1 MKFIILWT
9 ISLTKQSEVFM
20 TLVKSTGNKK
30 VNLDFNKEFIN
41 TFSQKIQSS
50 DITFINQTLKD
61 LHESDVAN
69 LIENL
74 SNETRIKL
82 IELEEFKIDPDI
94 FIELNESIQSEVLQ
108 LLSSEAI
115 INIVKRLESDDSI
128 KILENL
134 ETNKKKLVLEKLPPK
149 DKFLLEEGLSYPEDS
164 AARIMQ
170 REFTAVPSNWSVGQ
184 TIDYLREN
192 KDLPKEFLEIFIV
205 DNDFKPVGTVP
216 SSRVLRT
223 SRDSKMN
230 SIMTEMPVLISV
242 NMDKEE
248 VGHTFE
254 NYNLVSA
261 GVVNKENKLVGMIT
275 ADDVV
280 TVVQEEAEE
289 DALRLAGVGD
299 EEITDSVVI
308 KTKRRFNWL
317 LLNLFTALLATW
329 VISNFGASIEQMVA
343 LAFLM
348 PIVASMGGNAGMQT
362 LAVTIRAIAK
372 KELSASNFNRVVG
385 KEFIIGVLNGVI
397 FAIITALIVHFWF
410 KEISLSLLI
419 GVSMILNMIVAGLF
433 GILVPV
439 SLKKMNIDPALASSV
454 FVTTITDVIG
464 FLSFL
469 GLGSYYFLN

>member
-1 MKFIILWT
+1 M
-9 ISLTKQSEVFM
+9 S
-20 TLVKSTGNKK
+20 LVKSIGGKN
-30 VNLDFNKEFIN
+30 VNFDFNKEFLTI
-41 TFSQKIQSS
+41 FSDKIKSS
-50 DITFINQTLKD
+50 DIKFINQTLED
-61 LHESDVAN
+61 LHPSDVAN

-74 SNETRIKL
+74 STETRAKL
-82 IELEEFKIDPDI
+82 IEIEEFDIDPEI
-94 FIELNESIQSEVLQ
+94 FVEINESIQTEILQ
-108 LLSSEAI
+108 ILSLESIAKI
-115 INIVKRLESDDSI
+115 LKRLESDNAISI
-128 KILENL
+128 IENL
-134 ETNKKKLVLEKLPPK
+134 SKDKKNSVLDKLPPK
-149 DKFLLEEGLSYPEDS
+149 DRFLLEEGLSYPEDS

-170 REFTAVPSNWSVGQ
+170 REFTAVPSDWSVGQ
-184 TIDYLREN
+184 TIDYLRES
-192 KDLPKEFLEIFIV
+192 KDLPQEFLEIFVV
-205 DNDFKPVGTVP
+205 DNDFKPIGIVP

-223 SRDSKMN
+223 PREEKMK
-230 SIMTEMPVLISV
+230 SIMREMPVLISV

-261 GVVNKENKLVGMIT
+261 GVVNKNNKLVGMIT

-329 VISNFGASIEQMVA
+329 VISLFGASIEQMVA

-362 LAVTIRAIAK
+362 LAVTIRAIAT
-372 KELSASNFNRVVG
+372 KELSSGNFNKIVG
-385 KEFIIGVLNGVI
+385 KEFLIGILNGVI
-397 FAIITALIVHFWF
+397 FAVITAVIVQLWF
-410 KEISLSLLI
+410 QEIKLSLLI
-419 GVSMILNMIVAGLF
+419 GISMILNMIVAGLF

-439 SLKKMNIDPALASSV
+439 SLKKVNIDPALASSV

-469 GLGSYYFLN
+469 GIGSYIFLG

>member
-1 MKFIILWT
+1 MAL
-9 ISLTKQSEVFM
+9 L
-20 TLVKSTGNKK
+20 KSTGNKK

-41 TFSQKIQSS
+41 TFSKKIENGN
-50 DITFINQTLKD
+50 IEFINQTLKD
-61 LHESDVAN
+61 LHEADVAN

-74 SNETRIKL
+74 NPNTRIKL
-82 IELEEFKIDPDI
+82 IELEAFNINPEI
-94 FIELNESIQSEVLQ
+94 FVELNESIQSEVLQ
-108 LLSSEAI
+108 LLSIDSI
-115 INIVKRLESDDSI
+115 IKIIKRLESDNAI

-134 ETNKKKLVLEKLPPK
+134 EKDTKEKVLDKLPPK

-170 REFTAVPSNWSVGQ
+170 REFTAVPSNWTVGQ
-184 TIDYLREN
+184 TIDYLRED
-192 KDLPKEFLEIFIV
+192 KDLPEEFLEIFIV
-205 DNDFKPVGTVP
+205 DNDFKPIGTVP

-223 SRDSKMN
+223 SRDLKMN
-230 SIMTEMPVLISV
+230 SIMIEMPVLISA

-261 GVVNKENKLVGMIT
+261 GVVNKNNKLVGMIT

-289 DALRLAGVGD
+289 DVLRLAGVGD
-299 EEITDSVVI
+299 EEITDSVML

-362 LAVTIRAIAK
+362 LAVTIRAIAT
-372 KELSASNFNRVVG
+372 KELSKSNFNRVVG
-385 KEFIIGVLNGVI
+385 KEFLIGILNGII
-397 FAIITALIVHFWF
+397 FAIITAVIVQLWF
-410 KEISLSLLI
+410 KQLNLSLLI

-439 SLKKMNIDPALASSV
+439 SLKKLNIDPALASSV

-469 GLGSYYFLN
+469 GLGSFYFLN

>member
-1 MKFIILWT
+1 MALP
-9 ISLTKQSEVFM
+9 
-20 TLVKSTGNKK
+20 KSAETKK
-30 VNLDFNKEFIN
+30 VNLDFNKEFID
-41 TFSQKIQSS
+41 TFTQNIEEGNVV
-50 DITFINQTLKD
+50 FINQTLKD
-61 LHESDVAN
+61 LHEADVAN

-74 SNETRIKL
+74 SPDTRTKL
-82 IELEEFKIDPDI
+82 FEIESFNIDPEI

-108 LLSSEAI
+108 LLSIESLIKI
-115 INIVKRLESDDSI
+115 IRRLESDNAI

-134 ETNKKKLVLEKLPPK
+134 SKEIKEKVLEKLPPK
-149 DKFLLEEGLSYPEDS
+149 DKFLLQEGLSYPEDS

-170 REFTAVPSNWSVGQ
+170 REFTAVPNNWTVGQ
-184 TIDYLREN
+184 TIDYLREE
-192 KDLPKEFLEIFIV
+192 KDLPEEFLEIFIV
-205 DNDFKPVGTVP
+205 DNDFKPIGTVP

-223 SRDSKMN
+223 ARDLTMN

-248 VGHTFE
+248 VGLTFE

-299 EEITDSVVI
+299 EEITDSVML

-329 VISNFGASIEQMVA
+329 VISFFGASIEQMVA

-362 LAVTIRAIAK
+362 LAVTIRAIAT
-372 KELSASNFNRVVG
+372 KELSKSNFNRVVG
-385 KEFIIGVLNGVI
+385 KEFLIGILNGII
-397 FAIITALIVHFWF
+397 FAIITAVIVQFWF
-410 KEISLSLLI
+410 KEIYLSLLI
-419 GVSMILNMIVAGLF
+419 GISMILNMIVAGLF

-439 SLKKMNIDPALASSV
+439 SLKKFNIDPALASSV

-469 GLGSYYFLN
+469 GLGSFYFLN

>member
-1 MKFIILWT
+1 MAL
-9 ISLTKQSEVFM
+9 L
-20 TLVKSTGNKK
+20 KSTGNKK

-41 TFSQKIQSS
+41 TFSEKIENGN
-50 DITFINQTLKD
+50 IEFINQTLKD
-61 LHESDVAN
+61 LHEADVAN

-74 SNETRIKL
+74 NPNTRIKL
-82 IELEEFKIDPDI
+82 IELEAFNINPEI
-94 FIELNESIQSEVLQ
+94 FVELNESIQSEVLQ
-108 LLSSEAI
+108 LLSIDSI
-115 INIVKRLESDDSI
+115 IKIIKRLESDNAI

-134 ETNKKKLVLEKLPPK
+134 EKDTKEKVLDKLPPK

-170 REFTAVPSNWSVGQ
+170 REFTAVPSNWTVGQ
-184 TIDYLREN
+184 TIDYLRED
-192 KDLPKEFLEIFIV
+192 KDLPEEFLEIFIV
-205 DNDFKPVGTVP
+205 DNDFKPIGTVP

-223 SRDSKMN
+223 SRDLKMN
-230 SIMTEMPVLISV
+230 SIMIEMPVLISA

-261 GVVNKENKLVGMIT
+261 GVVNKDNKLVGMIT

-299 EEITDSVVI
+299 EEITDSVML

-362 LAVTIRAIAK
+362 LAVTIRAIAT
-372 KELSASNFNRVVG
+372 KELSKSNFNRVVG
-385 KEFIIGVLNGVI
+385 KEFLIGILNGII
-397 FAIITALIVHFWF
+397 FAIITAVIVQLWF
-410 KEISLSLLI
+410 KQLNLSLLI

-439 SLKKMNIDPALASSV
+439 SLKKLNIDPALASSV

-469 GLGSYYFLN
+469 GLGSFYFLN

>member
-1 MKFIILWT
+1 MVL
-9 ISLTKQSEVFM
+9 L
-20 TLVKSTGNKK
+20 KSTGNKK

-41 TFSQKIQSS
+41 TFSDKIE
-50 DITFINQTLKD
+50 DGNVAFINQTLKD

-74 SNETRIKL
+74 NPSTRIKL
-82 IELEEFKIDPDI
+82 IELESFDINPEI

-108 LLSSEAI
+108 LLSIDSI
-115 INIVKRLESDDSI
+115 IKIIKRLESDNAI

-134 ETNKKKLVLEKLPPK
+134 VKETKEKVLDKLPPK

-170 REFTAVPSNWSVGQ
+170 REFTAVPSNWTVGQ
-184 TIDYLREN
+184 TIDYLRED
-192 KDLPKEFLEIFIV
+192 KDLPEEFLEIFIL
-205 DNDFKPVGTVP
+205 DNHFKPIGTVP

-223 SRDSKMN
+223 ARDSTMN
-230 SIMTEMPVLISV
+230 SIMTVMPVLISA
-242 NMDKEE
+242 NMDQEE

-261 GVVNKENKLVGMIT
+261 GVVNKDNKLVGMIT

-299 EEITDSVVI
+299 EEITDSVML

-362 LAVTIRAIAK
+362 LAVTIRAIAT
-372 KELSASNFNRVVG
+372 KELSESNFNRVVG
-385 KEFIIGVLNGVI
+385 KEFLIGILNGII
-397 FAIITALIVHFWF
+397 FAIITAVIVQLWF
-410 KEISLSLLI
+410 KQINLSLLI

-439 SLKKMNIDPALASSV
+439 SLKKLNIDPALASSV

-469 GLGSYYFLN
+469 GLGSYYFF

>member
-1 MKFIILWT
+1 
-9 ISLTKQSEVFM
+9 M
-20 TLVKSTGNKK
+20 TLVKSTGDKK

-41 TFSQKIQSS
+41 TFSEKIQSS

-74 SNETRIKL
+74 SNETRTKL
-82 IELEEFKIDPDI
+82 IELEEFNIDPDI

-108 LLSSEAI
+108 LLSIDSITNI
-115 INIVKRLESDDSI
+115 IKRLESDDSI

-134 ETNKKKLVLEKLPPK
+134 EKNKKRLILEKLSPK

-205 DNDFKPVGTVP
+205 DNEFKPVGTVP

-223 SRDSKMN
+223 SRDAKMN

-261 GVVNKENKLVGMIT
+261 GVVNKQNKLVGMIT

-372 KELSASNFNRVVG
+372 KELSSSNFNRVVG
-385 KEFIIGVLNGVI
+385 KEFIIGILNGII
-397 FAIITALIVHFWF
+397 FAIITAFIVQLWF
-410 KEISLSLLI
+410 KELNLSLLI
-419 GVSMILNMIVAGLF
+419 GVSMVLNMIVAGLF

-439 SLKKMNIDPALASSV
+439 SLKKINVDPALASSV

-469 GLGSYYFLN
+469 GLGSYYFIN

>member
-1 MKFIILWT
+1 M
-9 ISLTKQSEVFM
+9 SLI
-20 TLVKSTGNKK
+20 KSIRGKN
-30 VNLDFNKEFIN
+30 VNFDFNKEFLSI
-41 TFSQKIQSS
+41 FSDKIKVS
-50 DITFINQTLKD
+50 DIKFINQTLED
-61 LHESDVAN
+61 LHPSDVAN

-74 SNETRIKL
+74 SSETREKL
-82 IELEEFKIDPDI
+82 LEIEEFDIDPEI
-94 FIELNESIQSEVLQ
+94 FVEINESIQTEILQ
-108 LLSSEAI
+108 LLSNDSIAKI
-115 INIVKRLESDDSI
+115 IKRLESDNAISI
-128 KILENL
+128 IENL
-134 ETNKKKLVLEKLPPK
+134 NQEKKNLVLDKLPPK
-149 DKFLLEEGLSYPEDS
+149 DRFLLEEGLSYPEDS

-170 REFTAVPSNWSVGQ
+170 REFTAVPSDWSVGQ
-184 TIDYLREN
+184 TIDYLRES
-192 KDLPKEFLEIFIV
+192 KDLPEEFLEIFIV
-205 DNDFKPVGTVP
+205 DNDFKPIGIVP

-223 SRDSKMN
+223 PREKKMN
-230 SIMTEMPVLISV
+230 TIMREMPVLISV

-261 GVVNKENKLVGMIT
+261 GVVNKNNKLVGMIT

-289 DALRLAGVGD
+289 DVLRLAGVGD
-299 EEITDSVVI
+299 EEITDSVLI

-329 VISNFGASIEQMVA
+329 VISLFGASIEQMVA

-362 LAVTIRAIAK
+362 LAVTIRAIAT
-372 KELSASNFNRVVG
+372 KELSSGNFNKIVG
-385 KEFIIGVLNGVI
+385 KEFLIGILNGII
-397 FAIITALIVHFWF
+397 FAIITAVIVQFWF
-410 KEISLSLLI
+410 QELKLSLLI
-419 GVSMILNMIVAGLF
+419 GISMVLNMIVAGLF

-439 SLKKMNIDPALASSV
+439 SLKKVKIDPALASSV

-469 GLGSYYFLN
+469 GIGSYFFLN

>member
-1 MKFIILWT
+1 
-9 ISLTKQSEVFM
+9 M
-20 TLVKSTGNKK
+20 TLLKSAGDKK

-41 TFSQKIQSS
+41 TFSEKILSG
-50 DITFINQTLKD
+50 DIQFINQTLKD

-74 SNETRIKL
+74 TNETRIKL
-82 IELEEFKIDPDI
+82 IELEEFNLDPDI

-108 LLSSEAI
+108 LLSVDSI
-115 INIVKRLESDDSI
+115 IKIIKRLESDDSI

-134 ETNKKKLVLEKLPPK
+134 EKEKKETILEKLPPK

-170 REFTAVPSNWSVGQ
+170 REFTAVPNNWSVGQ

-205 DNDFKPVGTVP
+205 DNEFKPVGTVP

-223 SRDSKMN
+223 PREKKMN
-230 SIMTEMPVLISV
+230 VIMREMPVLISV

-248 VGHTFE
+248 VGHAFE

-261 GVVNKENKLVGMIT
+261 GVVNKNNKLVGMIT

-289 DALRLAGVGD
+289 DVLRLAGVGD
-299 EEITDSVVI
+299 EEITDSVIV

-329 VISNFGASIEQMVA
+329 VISLFGASIEQMVA

-362 LAVTIRAIAK
+362 LAVTIRAIAT
-372 KELSASNFNRVVG
+372 KELSSGNFNKIVG
-385 KEFIIGVLNGVI
+385 KEFLIGILNGII
-397 FAIITALIVHFWF
+397 FAIITAVIVQFWF
-410 KEISLSLLI
+410 QELKLSLLI
-419 GVSMILNMIVAGLF
+419 GISMVLNMIVAGLF

-439 SLKKMNIDPALASSV
+439 SLKKANIDPALASSV

-469 GLGSYYFLN
+469 GIGSYFFLN

>member
-1 MKFIILWT
+1 MAL
-9 ISLTKQSEVFM
+9 L
-20 TLVKSTGNKK
+20 KSTGNKK

-41 TFSQKIQSS
+41 TFREKIESGN
-50 DITFINQTLKD
+50 IEFINQTLKD
-61 LHESDVAN
+61 LHEADVAN

-74 SNETRIKL
+74 NPNTRVKL
-82 IELEEFKIDPDI
+82 IELESFNINPEI

-108 LLSSEAI
+108 LLSTDSI
-115 INIVKRLESDDSI
+115 IKIIKRLESDNAI

-134 ETNKKKLVLEKLPPK
+134 EKDTKEKILDKLPPK

-170 REFTAVPSNWSVGQ
+170 REFTAVPSNWTVGQ
-184 TIDYLREN
+184 TIDYVRED
-192 KDLPKEFLEIFIV
+192 KDLPEEFLEIFIV
-205 DNDFKPVGTVP
+205 DNDFKPIGTVP

-223 SRDSKMN
+223 SRDLKMN
-230 SIMTEMPVLISV
+230 SIMVEMPVLISA
-242 NMDKEE
+242 NMDQEE

-261 GVVNKENKLVGMIT
+261 GVVNKNNKLVGMIT

-289 DALRLAGVGD
+289 DVLRLAGVGD
-299 EEITDSVVI
+299 EEITDSVML

-362 LAVTIRAIAK
+362 LAVTIRAIAT
-372 KELSASNFNRVVG
+372 KELSKSNFNRVVG
-385 KEFIIGVLNGVI
+385 KEFLIGILNGII
-397 FAIITALIVHFWF
+397 FAIITAAIVQLWF
-410 KEISLSLLI
+410 KELNLSLLI
-419 GVSMILNMIVAGLF
+419 AVSMILNMMVAGLF

-469 GLGSYYFLN
+469 GLGSFYFLN